1 MQHSL
6 SEWVLFNGFVLA
18 MLALDLGVFN
28 RKAHVIS
35 FKEAVSWSLVWIAIA
50 VAFGMGVGFWYGPTL
65 SMEFFAGYTLEKA
78 LSVDNIFVILLIFTS
93 FKVPSMYQHRV
104 LFWGIIG
111 ALVMRG
117 LFIWGGVSLI
127 EKFHWIIY
135 VFGLF
140 LIATG
145 IKMAVADEKETDMT
159 QSPIMKGLRKLIP
172 VTTDYHG
179 QSFFVTLNRRLT
191 ATPLF
196 AVLVLVEV
204 TDLIFAVDSIPAIL
218 AVSRDPFIVY
228 TSNVFAILG
237 LRSLYFALS
246 GFVDRFYYLKH
257 ALSVILVFVGVKM
270 LLSEVYK
277 IPIHWSLGFIFSV
290 LVAAVVASL
299 IKSKSVSSQ

>member
-1 MQHSL
+1 MQHSIW
-6 SEWVLFNGFVLA
+6 EWVLFNGFVLA

-35 FKEAVSWSLVWIAIA
+35 FKEAVTWSVVWIAIA
-50 VAFGMGVGFWYGPTL
+50 VAFGLGVGVIFNHTL
-65 SMEFFAGYTLEKA
+65 AMEFFAGYTLEKA

-117 LFIWGGVSLI
+117 LFIWGGISLI
-127 EKFHWIIY
+127 QTFHWIIY
-135 VFGLF
+135 VFGAF
-140 LIATG
+140 LVFTAL
-145 IKMAVADEKETDMT
+145 KMAIVNEKEQDVHD
-159 QSPIMKGLRKLIP
+159 SKVLALLRRVIP
-172 VTTDYHG
+172 VSPDYHG
-179 QSFFVTLNRRLT
+179 QSFFVRLNGTLT

-196 AVLVLVEV
+196 AVLLLVES

-237 LRSLYFALS
+237 LRSLYFALA
-246 GFVDRFYYLKH
+246 GFVDRFYYLKY
-257 ALSVILVFVGVKM
+257 ALSIILGFVGVKM
-270 LLSEVYK
+270 IVSGVYK
-277 IPIHWSLGFIFSV
+277 VPISWSLGFIFSV
-290 LVAAVVASL
+290 LVLSVVASF
-299 IKSKSVSSQ
+299 IKTRPSSS